1 MSDPSLPLQ
10 AAFVAACK
18 ALDTPA
24 GPRVYDSVPRG
35 TTGAVTATFPFIAF
49 ASPDATPIDE
59 DCKDRT
65 DTTIVLDVWSRA
77 VGFPEAKG
85 IATALRAR
93 FHEGALA
100 VTSHVVDRMYVERTD
115 SILDKDGLTRRVRLT
130 INVQTTPA

>member
-18 ALDTPA
+18 ALNTA
-24 GPRVYDSVPRG
+24 VGTRVYDIVPRG
-35 TTGAVTATFPFIAF
+35 TNGITATFPFIAF
-49 ASPDATPIDE
+49 GAPDASPIDE

-85 IATALRAR
+85 IGAALRER
-93 FHEGALA
+93 FHEGTMT
-100 VTSHVVDRMYVERTD
+100 VTGHTIDRMFVERID
-115 SILDKDGLTRRVRLT
+115 NIRDPDGLTSRVRLT
-130 INVQTTPA
+130 INVQTTPD